1 MQHSYETPP
10 EPLPAT
16 GLARVYQ
23 GLLNGTGAF
32 AALLFMAMALLVCA
46 DVVLRNIGTSSIGW
60 AVEVTEYMLMVAA
73 FCAAPWLVYT
83 NDHIRVDVIVR
94 NFTGVAKFVV
104 SFISYGVCLFISA
117 VLAWYSYT
125 SLLDAAAQGG
135 IVFKVL
141 MFPEWWLGLPM
152 LVSFV
157 LLTIEFTRQ
166 FVGLFVGNGK
176 EA

>member
-1 MQHSYETPP
+1 MQQSFETQS
-10 EPLPAT
+10 EPVGGS
-16 GLARVYQ
+16 GLSRAYR

-32 AALLFMAMALLVCA
+32 AALLFFAMALLVCA
-46 DVVLRNIGTSSIGW
+46 DVLLRNLGVMSIQW
-60 AVEVTEYMLMVAA
+60 AVEVTEYMMMIAA

-94 NFTGVAKFVV
+94 NFTGAAAFLVGLV
-104 SFISYGVCLFISA
+104 SYGVCLFISA

-125 SLLDAAAQGG
+125 SLLDAAQQGG

-152 LVSFV
+152 LFCFV

-166 FVGLFVGNGK
+166 FAGLFFKSKV
-176 EA
+176 A